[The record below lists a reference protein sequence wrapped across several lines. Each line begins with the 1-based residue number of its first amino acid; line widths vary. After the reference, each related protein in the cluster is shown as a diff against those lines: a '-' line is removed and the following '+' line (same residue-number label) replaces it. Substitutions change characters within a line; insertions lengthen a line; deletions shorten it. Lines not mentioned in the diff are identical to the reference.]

1 MARLTDLHAAAQ
13 ARLRELDCPAFDTTP
28 WVSGPRLPSRKAALI
43 SSAAL
48 VRRGEAAFISG
59 DAGWRQIPH
68 DARADEILM
77 SHVSVN
83 FDRTGFMLDLDVV
96 LPRRR
101 LDELV
106 AAGHLGSVARTH
118 YSFMGSNDP
127 KLLDRTADEIAA
139 QLRAEQVDAAILVPV

>member
-1 MARLTDLHAAAQ
+1 MARLTDLHAASQ
-13 ARLRELDCPAFDTTP
+13 TRLRELDCPTFDTTP
-28 WVSGPRLPSRKAALI
+28 WVAGPAVSSRRAALI

-48 VRRGEAAFISG
+48 ITRGQAAFLAG
-59 DAGWRQIPH
+59 DAGWRPIPH
-68 DARADEILM
+68 DAPADQILM

-83 FDRTGFMLDLDVV
+83 FDRTGFMLDLELV

-106 AAGHLGSVARTH
+106 AAGRLGSVSRTH

-127 KLLDRTADEIAA
+127 KLLDRAADEIGG